1 MCQIFHIWYL
11 NKPKKKSNQAQTL
24 KNHVKS
30 RISFQNKGTYQAIT
44 KFHFTSQF
52 PQYPNLNTFRMKYV
66 TLSNTFFVP
75 LNLHFNTQYSI
86 LKHVKNFWV
95 VEYSFQ
101 LCVIEMRLILL
112 FLFSLILKFGGV
124 LIVHPFCP
132 IFLWCLYMFDYSF
145 QLCVIEVRLILLFS
159 VALLCVTY
167 DFGWWIV
174 PSMHES
180 PYFQYCTKESYSAGN
195 VLAQH
200 KYRNSVVVIDK
211 VPRSSF
217 ACLLFDSH

>member
-1 MCQIFHIWYL
+1 MATVAFYL

-52 PQYPNLNTFRMKYV
+52 PQYPNLNTFRMKYF

-101 LCVIEMRLILL
+101 LCVIE
-112 FLFSLILKFGGV
+112 
-124 LIVHPFCP
+124 
-132 IFLWCLYMFDYSF
+132 
-145 QLCVIEVRLILLFS
+145 VRLILLFS

-167 DFGWWIV
+167 DFGWWIM